1 MHEVSFG
8 SVDHPAGRAGRRG
21 ALRALAALGAL
32 GLAAPSGAKK
42 KKRTPAPPQP
52 PVVRF
57 GPRPTTEEA
66 CVQSL
71 ADCEPGERAVGGGYE
86 LGVDTA
92 SPIGFLSSNPAPLE
106 DGATPTSWFAGVCT
120 AAAGA
125 KNFQAYVVCVPA

>member
-42 KKRTPAPPQP
+42 KRTPAPPKP

-57 GPRPTTEEA
+57 DPRPTTEEA

-86 LGVDTA
+86 LGVDAA

-125 KNFQAYVVCVPA
+125 KNIQAYLVCVSA